1 MGNVHTVGPDE
12 ALIISG
18 EFDRYLDQELTLWS
32 ANVQADAADLPRKR
46 W

>member
-18 EFDRYLDQELTLWS
+18 QLSISEYLETES
-32 ANVQADAADLPRKR
+32 FVQAVAVALRPRK
-46 W
+46 